1 MISSN
6 FQLASKRNIFPSYF
20 QRSVLN
26 ENGIRSK
33 PVWSVEETGLQNE
46 LKIIQSQ
53 WKIILDEALSVLDS
67 KSGGFT
73 KYFEE
78 INEGKWFYE
87 PAMFGLQLEAVTKV
101 IIEKSRG
108 RRFLWN
114 RN

>member
-33 PVWSVEETGLQNE
+33 PVWSVEETGLPNE

-53 WKIILDEALSVLDS
+53 WKIILDEALAVLDS

-78 INEGKWFYE
+78 INEGNLYYR
-87 PAMFGLQLEAVTKV
+87 PAKFGH
-101 IIEKSRG
+101 
-108 RRFLWN
+108 
-114 RN
+114 